1 MQQRHLLSA
10 ALLTL
15 PLLSA
20 VGCDTPAQEG
30 ATKETAPT
38 AKTAMDEVADGK
50 VGSTA
55 DKGATKPAMDKA
67 AEAPSC
73 GDAKTIP
80 NIPSTESA
88 PPSVAEWEKGCAVN
102 TQGANSQAKDCTLK
116 VLREW
121 AKITCTGKVLGHEK
135 MEDFGQEGQN
145 HYKLFKEGEM
155 GSFVVRLRKGH
166 SQKVRLCREQDRAS
180 LFVSWPG
187 SKEQPTIIALA
198 LGAKCDGSEWGSAAK
213 KANRK

>member
-1 MQQRHLLSA
+1 M
-10 ALLTL
+10 LTL
-15 PLLSA
+15 PLLAA
-20 VGCDTPAQEG
+20 VGCDKPAQEG
-30 ATKETAPT
+30 ASKDTATT
-38 AKTAMDEVADGK
+38 AEAAMDKAPDGK
-50 VGSTA
+50 AGSTA
-55 DKGATKPAMDKA
+55 EKGATKPAMEKT
-67 AEAPSC
+67 AETPSC
-73 GDAKTIP
+73 GDATTIP
-80 NIPSTESA
+80 NIPSTESP

-145 HYKLFKEGEM
+145 HFKLFKAGEM

-166 SQKVRLCREQDRAS
+166 SQKVRICREQDRAS

-198 LGAKCDGSEWGSAAK
+198 LGAKCDGSQWGSAAK
-213 KANRK
+213 KK